1 MMTVE
6 TGFPGEWR
14 RARMATAEG
23 EHTKEGRGEGSER
36 GKGMGRVDREI
47 SIDVANSSASS
58 LTRLVSLPSRGR

>member
-1 MMTVE
+1 
-6 TGFPGEWR
+6 
-14 RARMATAEG
+14 MATAEG
-23 EHTKEGRGEGSER
+23 EQTKEGRGEGSER